1 MVPELGKALQS
12 VRPWMIYAL
21 GFLAAGTSQNR
32 LRVSSSDVDVVQVIS
47 TPESVW
53 VNSMEAENP
62 GRELEKV

>member
-1 MVPELGKALQS
+1 
-12 VRPWMIYAL
+12 MIYAL

-62 GRELEKV
+62 GRELENV